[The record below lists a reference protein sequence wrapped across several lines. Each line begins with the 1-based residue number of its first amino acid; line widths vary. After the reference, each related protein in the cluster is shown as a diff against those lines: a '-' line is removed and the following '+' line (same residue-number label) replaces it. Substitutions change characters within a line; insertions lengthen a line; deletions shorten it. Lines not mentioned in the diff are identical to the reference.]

1 MKDELLKKAR
11 DIDIQIVLAY
21 YGIYPNQNNK
31 YHCFYHT
38 DNTASA
44 SVRLNRYKCFS
55 CGRKN
60 SNLDIVM
67 YKENISDVREAAIKV
82 LEISNSNVEIKNIE
96 DKSNKVHNKKDR
108 KALTLQD
115 RLKLVNFDNTDKI
128 VEYLKS
134 RAIDPRVLK
143 VLDLNN
149 IKYGI
154 DKLGQI
160 NFFFLKG
167 NFCIY
172 RSLSN
177 KNFNSGTPVPVTIKV
192 SDDNTWYIT
201 EGLFDAL
208 TFVDIGKNTICLNS
222 VANVHK
228 LMNMIDINNKKFT
241 YIIATDSDEAGFRAM
256 DELIDFFEVNRINY
270 DVFDELYGSG
280 CKDINEMRT
289 KGLL

>member
-1 MKDELLKKAR
+1 MKDELLKQAR
-11 DIDIQIVLAY
+11 DIDIKMVLAY
-21 YGIYPNQNNK
+21 YGIYANQDNK

-67 YKENISDVREAAIKV
+67 FKENISDVREAAIKV
-82 LEISNSNVEIKNIE
+82 LEISNSNVEIKKLE
-96 DKSNKVHNKKDR
+96 EKYNKIHNKKER
-108 KALTLQD
+108 KTLTLQD
-115 RLKLVNFDNTDKI
+115 RLKLVDFDNITKI

-134 RAIDPRVLK
+134 RAIDPSVLK
-143 VLDLNN
+143 VLDKNN
-149 IKYGI
+149 IRYGV
-154 DKLGQI
+154 DRLQQI

-172 RSLSN
+172 RSLVG
-177 KNFNSGTPVPVTIKV
+177 KNFNCGTPQPISIKV
-192 SDDNTWYIT
+192 DNNSNWYIT

-208 TFVDIGKNTICLNS
+208 TLVSLGKNTICLNS
-222 VANVHK
+222 VSNVEKFKK
-228 LMNMIDINNKKFT
+228 LIDINNKKFT
-241 YIIATDSDEAGFRAM
+241 YIIATDSDEAGFTAM
-256 DELIDFFEVNRINY
+256 DNLATFFETNNINY

-280 CKDINEMRT
+280 CKDINEMKT